1 MSTNT
6 SHLSAPVSVDDAS
19 ITKVYP
25 R

>member
-6 SHLSAPVSVDDAS
+6 SHLSVPVSVDDAS
-19 ITKVYP
+19 ITQVYP